1 MNRKLKK
8 YKKILNRNRNRRKKL
23 DKFLKLYKLYPILFI
38 FVTLFIVIA
47 AISAIVLAVANWEW
61 FELKSKNELGDAF
74 GGLANPIVAF
84 IGVIVTFLAFYIQ
97 YTFNREQSKLIAQQR
112 YERIKEREERDKE
125 LAKEYFDKKF
135 FELLNIHNQNVNNI
149 TIKNNTET
157 VSGRRAFDNLVDEL
171 HFIILLLA
179 SKYQEIP
186 LKVIINK
193 SYSYFFFGVKDY
205 LRPSYDEEV
214 NQLNILR
221 NLSEKNYDNFFT
233 YFKKLKL
240 DYRKIRYPKLN
251 FFVLQGHSSELS
263 LYYRFLFMM
272 VKNVVSQKDEILS
285 YSEKREYL
293 KILRTQLSNSE
304 QILLYYNWYADFGE
318 KWEDESNKYFTDY
331 RMIHN
336 IHSDKMYPD
345 LEWKKTVSD
354 LAENMKILHDK
365 DYLFE
370 EDEWFDL
377 EI

>member
-1 MNRKLKK
+1 MSNSKK
-8 YKKILNRNRNRRKKL
+8 RWFVF
-23 DKFLKLYKLYPILFI
+23 FLLLF
-38 FVTLFIVIA
+38 L
-47 AISAIVLAVANWEW
+47 ISIPLWVYLIANWS
-61 FELKSKNELGDAF
+61 FIDLSDKNEIGDAV
-74 GGLANPIVAF
+74 GGIASPI
-84 IGVIVTFLAFYIQ
+84 IGIGGIILTFLAFYIQ
-97 YTFNREQSKLIAQQR
+97 YQFNQEQSARIDQEIQ
-112 YERIKEREERDKE
+112 ERKTDKEDRDKK
-125 LAKEYFDKKF
+125 LAKENFDKKF
-135 FELLNIHNQNVNNI
+135 YELLNIHNQNVNNI

-205 LRPSYDEEV
+205 LRPGYDEEV

>member
-1 MNRKLKK
+1 M
-8 YKKILNRNRNRRKKL
+8 
-23 DKFLKLYKLYPILFI
+23 
-38 FVTLFIVIA
+38 
-47 AISAIVLAVANWEW
+47 
-61 FELKSKNELGDAF
+61 
-74 GGLANPIVAF
+74 
-84 IGVIVTFLAFYIQ
+84 
-97 YTFNREQSKLIAQQR
+97 
-112 YERIKEREERDKE
+112 
-125 LAKEYFDKKF
+125 
-135 FELLNIHNQNVNNI
+135 
-149 TIKNNTET
+149 
-157 VSGRRAFDNLVDEL
+157 
-171 HFIILLLA
+171 
-179 SKYQEIP
+179 IP
-186 LKVIINK
+186 LEKIIIK
-193 SYSYFFFGVKDY
+193 SFNYFFFGVMDQLKY
-205 LRPSYDEEV
+205 IHNDETD
-214 NQLNILR
+214 QLNRLR
-221 NLSEKNYDNFFT
+221 TKSEKNYTLFSEEVLSYD
-233 YFKKLKL
+233 LEL
-240 DYRKIRYPKLN
+240 SKIGFPKLN
-251 FFVLQGHSSELS
+251 YYILQGHSSELS